1 MFKIALNNRKPYN
14 YAFFCPVSK
23 LHLTVSNPV
32 GFAHEVTPAIS
43 RGLKSGTLVDVD
55 GAIDLSAGK
64 VKEAEQGQTTPPQNE
79 PEPPQNEPE
88 SVPEPPQAPTEED
101 NAGKKKRG
109 RKAAQNPVEETSN
122 GLFEGIDQ

>member
-55 GAIDLSAGK
+55 GAIDLSTGK
-64 VKEAEQGQTTPPQNE
+64 VKEAEQEQTAPLQNE
-79 PEPPQNEPE
+79 PENA
-88 SVPEPPQAPTEED
+88 PEPPQAPTEED

-109 RKAAQNPVEETSN
+109 RKPAQTPAEDASN
-122 GLFEGIDQ
+122 GLFDGIDQ